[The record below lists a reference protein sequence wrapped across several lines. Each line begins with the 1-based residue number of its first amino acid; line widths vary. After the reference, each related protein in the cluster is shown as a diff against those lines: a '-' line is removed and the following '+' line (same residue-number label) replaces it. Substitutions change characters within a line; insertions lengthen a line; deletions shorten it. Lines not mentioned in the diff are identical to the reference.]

1 MSLYYNKFIKTL
13 KFALCLLF
21 AAPLL
26 YSQETVTT
34 AAGETTGSVKTSTGE
49 IAVYKNANNALK
61 AALNYEKQNL
71 IYKYQNNIPV
81 LSKKS
86 GRNRKAK

>member
-1 MSLYYNKFIKTL
+1 MKSLTL
-13 KFALCLLF
+13 ALCLLF
-21 AAPLL
+21 ATPLL

-61 AALNYEKQNL
+61 AALNYVKTKFNL
-71 IYKYQNNIPV
+71 QV
-81 LSKKS
+81 SK
-86 GRNRKAK
+86 